1 MALLSVGSV
10 SVSWGEA
17 FAVTATLVLAALV
30 LCFGSLV
37 VWSKHQALTLLRQLA
52 PAALD
57 SRRIRIIYTAS
68 SLDPGGAEK
77 VALDLMGSIDPER
90 FLIILIIRDAVG
102 QSCVFAH
109 TIRRAEARGMVVIH
123 KPRMSIPARD
133 PGTGHPPGRLIDFI
147 PGAVRAFGEL
157 LTEYAIYRSIRPQIL
172 HLHLVLGFGPFAKK
186 LVARAAGIPVVVTTY
201 HQFPVSHRPSSHRPY
216 RGIVD
221 SIMMRCLDALTL
233 IGLQRIDDVLIAT
246 SPEEREAHIV
256 TGVPAHKIVTISNGI
271 DLGPYESPPSRASL
285 TALRARLG
293 IPPHAFVFGHIGRL
307 NVQKAQRYLIE
318 AAVSVLRD
326 APEVFMVILGE
337 GEERRALVAQLAATG
352 GESTRMRILMPGQV
366 ADIDVPRYLFLF
378 DALVVSSRFEGQ
390 GLVNMEAMAAGRPI
404 IATRVGGVPSTV
416 GHDAAILV
424 EPEDAPALAAAMRT
438 LFSDADLCR
447 RMGQTGRGR
456 VHAMFDLRRAAREH
470 EELYHRLLAERGI
483 SA

>member
-1 MALLSVGSV
+1 MAHLNIGSV
-10 SVSWGEA
+10 SVGWGGA
-17 FAVTATLVLAALV
+17 FAVTAALLSAALL
-30 LCFGSLV
+30 LCLGSLF
-37 VWSKHQALTLLRQLA
+37 VWSRQQALLLLRQFA

-57 SRRIRIIYTAS
+57 ARRTRIIYTAS

-90 FLIILIIRDAVG
+90 FLIILIIRDAVHQPG
-102 QSCVFAH
+102 VFDH
-109 TIRRAEARGMVVIH
+109 TIRRAEAHGMVVIH
-123 KPRMSIPARD
+123 KPRKRHPSRD
-133 PGTGHPPGRLIDFI
+133 PGTSDPLGGLIDLV
-147 PGAVRAFGEL
+147 PGTMRAFGDV
-157 LTEYAIYRSIRPQIL
+157 LTEYAVYRSIRPQIL

-201 HQFPVSHRPSSHRPY
+201 HQFPVSHRPSPHRPY

-233 IGLQRIDDVLIAT
+233 IGMQRIDDIMIAT

-271 DLGPYESPPSRASL
+271 DLTPFESPPPSAIL
-285 TALRARLG
+285 TALRDQLG
-293 IPPHAFVFGHIGRL
+293 IPSDAFVFGHLGRL
-307 NVQKAQRYLIE
+307 SVQKAQRYLIE

-326 APEVFMVILGE
+326 APEAFMVILGE
-337 GEERRALVAQLAATG
+337 GAERRALAAQLAATG
-352 GESTRMRILMPGQV
+352 EESTRMRILMPGQV
-366 ADIDVPRYLFLF
+366 ADIDVPRYLFMF
-378 DALVVSSRFEGQ
+378 DAFVLSSRFEGQ

-424 EPEDAPALAAAMRT
+424 GPEDAPALAAAMRT
-438 LFSDADLCR
+438 LLSDPDLRR
-447 RMGQTGRGR
+447 RMGQAGRQR
-456 VHAMFDLRRAAREH
+456 ALAMFDLRRAARQH
-470 EELYHRLLAERGI
+470 EELYQRLLGEQVHGG
-483 SA
+483 